1 VYVYALLYNKTGF
14 IATDNF
20 TKRKAPEGASAD
32 YLSHY
37 TPSAGEYII

>member
-1 VYVYALLYNKTGF
+1 MLLVYSKTGF
-14 IATDNF
+14 IATRIF

-37 TPSAGEYII
+37 TPSAGEYLT